1 MTIICHELHAACPPD
16 RIWALLA
23 DLEAVERYNPGVRRA
38 RVQGPQRTGVGAC
51 RSCELVPDGRVVES
65 VTHWEDGRALGLE
78 VVESGWPIHF
88 MRWVTRLD
96 PHDNGTRISQSL
108 EYQVKFGPVG
118 WLLDRVAMKRKL
130 TATLDQVFASL
141 VDHAEGA
148 PTGRS

>member
-51 RSCELVPDGRVVES
+51 RSCELVPDGR
-65 VTHWEDGRALGLE
+65 